1 MSRNCI
7 IPPGSKIFNHLRVEA
22 SGPTWMVLRD
32 PEGNLSFQ
40 EIGSW
45 SAFRHAMGDT
55 QPEPPR
61 TLMVGDRIKG
71 YFRDPPSSVLM
82 TIQAVG
88 VDYFVAMGDDTQYS
102 EFWIVED
109 WSQFIMAV
117 QLQRPVP
124 QPFPGLRAR
133 ERR

>member
-1 MSRNCI
+1 
-7 IPPGSKIFNHLRVEA
+7 
-22 SGPTWMVLRD
+22 MVLRD